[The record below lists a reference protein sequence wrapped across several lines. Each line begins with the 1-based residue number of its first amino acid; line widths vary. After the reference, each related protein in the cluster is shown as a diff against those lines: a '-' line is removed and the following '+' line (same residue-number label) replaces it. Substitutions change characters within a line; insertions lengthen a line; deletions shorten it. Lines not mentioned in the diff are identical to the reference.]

1 MVHVA
6 GFKYAGV
13 SVQRPLHTYEQNV
26 TGTVSVLEAMAEAG
40 VDKVVFSSSAAT
52 FGTPDVDT
60 VTEET
65 PTRPES
71 PYGESKLIGEWLLRD
86 QATAT
91 GLVHTSLR
99 YFNVVG
105 SGSDEVY
112 DTSPH
117 NLFPLVI
124 EALLEG
130 RTPRINGD
138 DYPTPDGTCVRDYIH
153 VADLAVSH
161 VAAAKAL
168 EAGTT
173 LAPVY
178 NLGSGDGLSVRQ
190 IMDAMARVTGIDFE
204 PEVHPRRPGD
214 PARIVASGELA
225 ARDLD
230 WKMRHTVDE
239 MVASAWSARR
249 AHSPLT
255 TGDRMSVLD
264 LFRLDGKVAVVTGA
278 SSGLGVAFAQALAE
292 AGADVVLG
300 ARRVDRL
307 EETKALV
314 EAAGRRALAVRDR
327 RRRPRGVPA
336 ARRRR
341 DAGVRPGRRTRQ
353 QRGDRHRRAGHPGD
367 ARAVPAGRRRQPQRL
382 LLDGA
387 GLRAGDAAGQQH
399 RQHQQRP
406 RPHDR
411 RSPPG
416 GVLRDARPG

>member
-1 MVHVA
+1 MTWLVTGGAGYIGAHVVRAFRAQGLEAAVLDDLSSGHRGFVPEDVPFVQGSILDTPLLVRTLAEHDVTGVVHVA

-26 TGTVSVLEAMAEAG
+26 TGTVSVLKAMAETD

-52 FGTPDVDT
+52 FGTPDVDI

-65 PTRPES
+65 ATRPES

-91 GLVHTSLR
+91 GLTHTSLR

-239 MVASAWSARR
+239 MVRSAWSARR
-249 AHSPLT
+249 AH
-255 TGDRMSVLD
+255 G
-264 LFRLDGKVAVVTGA
+264 
-278 SSGLGVAFAQALAE
+278 
-292 AGADVVLG
+292 
-300 ARRVDRL
+300 
-307 EETKALV
+307 
-314 EAAGRRALAVRDR
+314 
-327 RRRPRGVPA
+327 
-336 ARRRR
+336 
-341 DAGVRPGRRTRQ
+341 
-353 QRGDRHRRAGHPGD
+353 
-367 ARAVPAGRRRQPQRL
+367 PAG
-382 LLDGA
+382 DDKETA
-387 GLRAGDAAGQQH
+387 
-399 RQHQQRP
+399 
-406 RPHDR
+406 
-411 RSPPG
+411 
-416 GVLRDARPG
+416 